1 MKVRD
6 LLKEKENCYAT
17 DKVKECNT
25 DCRFYWNCRAYRR
38 QLEIGDIK
46 NREDILKE
54 QTFYLPIFD
63 ISM

>member
-46 NREDILKE
+46 NREDILNQE
-54 QTFYLPIFD
+54 YH
-63 ISM
+63 